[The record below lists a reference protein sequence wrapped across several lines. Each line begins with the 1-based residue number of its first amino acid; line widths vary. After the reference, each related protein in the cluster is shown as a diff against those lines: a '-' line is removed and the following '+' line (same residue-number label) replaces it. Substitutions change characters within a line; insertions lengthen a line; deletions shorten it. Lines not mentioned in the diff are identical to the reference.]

1 MTQDDFIADP
11 TDHVIAIVDDPDRA
25 AAAERDLND
34 SGIDGVHV
42 YRGADGGDSIDASG
56 AEHGVTGGVIR
67 GLQQLFSNKDNMAE
81 YEDAARE
88 GSTVLAVPASDADA
102 RDQVTDILRRNG
114 ARAINHFGK
123 AVVRTI
129 EP

>member
-1 MTQDDFIADP
+1 M
-11 TDHVIAIVDDPDRA
+11 
-25 AAAERDLND
+25 AERDLQD
-34 SGIDGVHV
+34 SGFEGVQV
-42 YRGADGGDSIDASG
+42 YRDGDGGDSIDASG
-56 AEHGVTGGVIR
+56 AEHGVKGGVVR

-88 GSTVLAVPASDADA
+88 GSTVLAVPASNADA
-102 RDQVTDILRRNG
+102 RDQATDILKRNG